1 MTTQNEIHPNIYKRI
16 YSLHGVSV
24 QSPESVFNMSAYIRS
39 HSTMPSSVNPA
50 AKVMH
55 KLGELQLAV
64 AEMAGA
70 AEHHGSTTSDKPA
83 KPKRTKEEKEAHKLM
98 LEERTSKRKAFQEKW
113 LSENKSSEEIAAFN
127 NDLVALQDKQKAAK
141 KAATESGKPGKE
153 KEADKT
159 KAHSDYVKSIRAL
172 LKKNGVPDMPAGTTI
187 EVGSAMEDEMD
198 HDLWMERP
206 QGYPMRDSLRYL

>member
-1 MTTQNEIHPNIYKRI
+1 
-16 YSLHGVSV
+16 
-24 QSPESVFNMSAYIRS
+24 
-39 HSTMPSSVNPA
+39 MPQSVNPA

-55 KLGELQLAV
+55 KLGELQVAV

-83 KPKRTKEEKEAHKLM
+83 KPKRTKEQKEEHKLM

-113 LSENKSSEEIAAFN
+113 LLENKTPEEIASFN
-127 NDLVALQDKQKAAK
+127 NDLVGLQDKQKAAR
-141 KAATESGKPGKE
+141 KAASASGKPGKE
-153 KEADKT
+153 KEADRT
-159 KAHSDYVKSIRAL
+159 KAHTDYVKSIQVL
-172 LKKNGVPDMPAGTTI
+172 LKQYGVPDMKAQAGKDTTI
-187 EVGSAMEDEMD
+187 EAGSAMEDEMD